1 MGKKGKKKEKPETS
15 KVWAVMALVSGIGS
29 SKIAKKA
36 LNTGWK
42 AASGKEP
49 PTNPAD
55 PDVAMAEAVAW
66 AAFSG
71 TFVAL
76 AKMLATRR
84 AANYYVKS
92 TGELPPQLRA
102 DKPEPKADESK
113 TNPALEEVSKKAKA
127 KAKDAKAKAKDAK
140 AKAKAKVA

>member
-1 MGKKGKKKEKPETS
+1 MGKKGKKQAKPETS
-15 KVWAVMALVSGIGS
+15 KVWTVMALVSGIGS
-29 SKIAKKA
+29 SKVAAKA
-36 LNTGWK
+36 LNKGWK

-102 DKPEPKADESK
+102 DNPEPKDSE
-113 TNPALEEVSKKAKA
+113 PATKPLAELSKKAQKKA
-127 KAKDAKAKAKDAK
+127 KKASA
-140 AKAKAKVA
+140 